1 MHDVAWYCAMNYVR
15 SRDAQKQLARTPL
28 KSRKAPLTGWQ
39 VGWSKDIRN
48 PYYSFR
54 NPGNFSF
61 TNHIGLVCMHNFC
74 QASTLGF
81 QDSGM
86 EIFACGIRNL
96 GIFFL
101 GFGIRNSAQGIRAP
115 ANDWNPEPIFRWHGT
130 KNYLKLHGA
139 KKDVLLLKWCG
150 LFCQFT
156 SLVSIRIHEL
166 VAAWDHA
173 QTLPFKGQV
182 LAETRLNDQ
191 RFQRKTMAWFEFL
204 ILAGFRRFF
213 LRRQVI

>member
-1 MHDVAWYCAMNYVR
+1 MCLDSFLSARSMHDVAWYCAMNYVR

-74 QASTLGF
+74 QASTLW
-81 QDSGM
+81 DSRIR
-86 EIFACGIRNL
+86 EWKFLLVESGIWEF
-96 GIFFL
+96 FFL

-115 ANDWNPEPIFRWHGT
+115 ANDWNPEPILRWQGT

-139 KKDVLLLKWCG
+139 KKDVLLLKWCA

-156 SLVSIRIHEL
+156 S
-166 VAAWDHA
+166 
-173 QTLPFKGQV
+173 
-182 LAETRLNDQ
+182 RLGITHKHCPSKDRYWLKQ
-191 RFQRKTMAWFEFL
+191 D
-204 ILAGFRRFF
+204 
-213 LRRQVI
+213 